1 MAWGRRFKEMPN
13 RSGSLPVH
21 RVAGAWLG
29 LARTKKHARLPPV
42 SRLAMNMDAP
52 VSRTVSLLA
61 ALAIASSSLSACAA
75 GATKRTTG
83 EPANFEGVWT
93 GRMCNRQAP
102 ERECGVFTL
111 YLAQEAERICGRF
124 KSTPSSSTPDQ
135 GVIVGVAVGSAML
148 VTLRNESSTDANLI
162 RLDMREGHM
171 RGTDIGAIPGDG
183 GTKTTGRTGS
193 FVKDASMPSGFGRN
207 LRADERCESY
217 LDAAENGLV
226 GR

>member
-1 MAWGRRFKEMPN
+1 MAWGRRYQEMPN
-13 RSGSLPVH
+13 GSGSLPVH
-21 RVAGAWLG
+21 RVARAWLG
-29 LARTKKHARLPPV
+29 LTRMKKHARLPPV

-111 YLAQEAERICGRF
+111 YLAQVGERICGLHF
-124 KSTPSSSTPDQ
+124 AATPGLGELEESDPGSVLGNHS
-135 GVIVGVAVGSAML
+135 GNKASLFVANSG
-148 VTLRNESSTDANLI
+148 
-162 RLDMREGHM
+162 
-171 RGTDIGAIPGDG
+171 
-183 GTKTTGRTGS
+183 TGS
-193 FVKDASMPSGFGRN
+193 KEIVVV
-207 LRADERCESY
+207 ERISSD
-217 LDAAENGLV
+217 LKWHVV
-226 GR
+226 GPVV